1 MPYSPP
7 SNDAVNFSEEGSYSP
22 PSNDAVNF
30 SEEDGGQT
38 LSAPATTV
46 DIISPAPS
54 IDATATATLTT
65 PTTDVQV
72 SSPSPTLRQYETLSA
87 PVTEIQVTSPSP
99 SVQASGS
106 ATLSASTTELQVISP
121 APSLEP
127 VTAVLTAPLK
137 SVVIGTPAPGFGTPN
152 WIVAGYPFGAD
163 TVESD
168 AKTLTLSA
176 VVARYRLGQ
185 IRKVREAAE
194 KVGVVVDDNGRFKAV
209 DRSRVGN
216 KYTVKPPVAENPP
229 RETTDMLVADYS
241 EERVSK
247 QENKSEVE
255 LVLQRPASRDK
266 TGDEPSQTR
275 ETGEWL
281 LEFHSGAIATRRIT
295 PERTSAVETA
305 KDVESLQLVLTA
317 EQTLVLETSATYPDA
332 VSVVEVPDGTNLAQ
346 DNSTDDRQ
354 TVTVTA
360 PSGKEEVLGDGT
372 YVVDGW
378 TSTRLDSDSYE
389 VSLDLRPK
397 A

>member
-7 SNDAVNFSEEGSYSP
+7 DNDAVNFSEEGSYSP
-22 PSNDAVNF
+22 PDNDAVNF
-30 SEEDGGQT
+30 SEGVAEVTVAMSGAAEVSTTPQQTVKASSAVTASGEVDVDGGVFVFA
-38 LSAPATTV
+38 S
-46 DIISPAPS
+46 SS
-54 IDATATATLTT
+54 
-65 PTTDVQV
+65 V
-72 SSPSPTLRQYETLSA
+72 SSQSEVTADGTVTVVSA
-87 PVTEIQVTSPSP
+87 A
-99 SVQASGS
+99 SV
-106 ATLSASTTELQVISP
+106 SASAEVDASAIIIAGDWQ
-121 APSLEP
+121 
-127 VTAVLTAPLK
+127 
-137 SVVIGTPAPGFGTPN
+137 
-152 WIVAGYPFGAD
+152 VAGYPFEAD
-163 TVESD
+163 TVEST

-185 IRKVREAAE
+185 IRNVREAAE
-194 KVGVVVDDNGRFKAV
+194 KVGVVVDDNGRFEAV
-209 DRSRVGN
+209 DRSRTGN
-216 KYTVKPPVAENPP
+216 TYTVEPPKRERPP
-229 RETTDMLVADYS
+229 RRVSDMLVADYS

-247 QENKSEVE
+247 QESKSEVE
-255 LVLQRPASRDK
+255 IVLQRPASRDP

-281 LEFHSGAIATRRIT
+281 LEFANGAIATRRIT
-295 PERTSAVETA
+295 PERQSAVETA

-317 EQTLVLETSATYPDA
+317 EQVLVLETSATHPDA

-360 PSGKEEVLGDGT
+360 PSGKEEVLDDGT

-389 VSLDLRPK
+389 ISLDLRPE

>member
-7 SNDAVNFSEEGSYSP
+7 DNDAVNFSEEGSYSP

-30 SEEDGGQT
+30 SEGSAEVTVAMSGGAEVSSTPQQTVKASASVTASGKVGVDGGVFVFASSSISSQSEV
-38 LSAPATTV
+38 SADGTV
-46 DIISPAPS
+46 
-54 IDATATATLTT
+54 
-65 PTTDVQV
+65 VVV
-72 SSPSPTLRQYETLSA
+72 SA
-87 PVTEIQVTSPSP
+87 
-99 SVQASGS
+99 A
-106 ATLSASTTELQVISP
+106 SASASAEVDTSAI
-121 APSLEP
+121 
-127 VTAVLTAPLK
+127 
-137 SVVIGTPAPGFGTPN
+137 IIPGD
-152 WIVAGYPFGAD
+152 WQVAGYPFEAD
-163 TVESD
+163 VVEST

-176 VVARYRLGQ
+176 IVARYRLGQ
-185 IRKVREAAE
+185 IRNVREAAE
-194 KVGVVVDDNGRFKAV
+194 KVGVVVDDNGRFEAV
-209 DRSRVGN
+209 DRSRTGN
-216 KYTVKPPVAENPP
+216 SYTVEPPARERPP
-229 RETTDMLVADYS
+229 RETADMLVADYS

-255 LVLQRPASRDK
+255 LTLQRPASRDA

-275 ETGEWL
+275 GSGEWL

-295 PERTSAVETA
+295 PERQSAVETA

-317 EQTLVLETSATYPDA
+317 EQVLVLETSATHPDA

-354 TVTVTA
+354 TVEVTA
-360 PSGKEEVLGDGT
+360 PSGKEEVLDDGT
-372 YVVDGW
+372 YVVADW